1 MNIWSVLGID
11 ATADKAAITAAYRT
25 KLSGA
30 NPEDSPE
37 AFKQLRAAYEQAIA
51 LAKQAAAADGGGT
64 GEGDRWLARVDEVYR
79 DIRRRRDENQW
90 RELMAEDFCARPA
103 NRVQARDRLL
113 GYLAEHYRLPH
124 RVWQVLEERLG
135 LRNDAEELRELF
147 PPAFIDNVV
156 LPGIEYEDQIPFE
169 LLDGAYD
176 APYDDYLH
184 SCFLCFRAL
193 SSGQAEEAGKELA
206 QMEATGVQHP
216 YTKLCRARLALMEEH
231 PDTARECVDEVLQQ
245 LPDDIG
251 ALLIH
256 AQLAAQ
262 KEDFATAEQD
272 LRHVLEKSPKH
283 AQAKFD
289 LAGYLSRAGR
299 RREAKT
305 LYLELLRALPFNRA
319 VQETL
324 SQLNRELLPEL
335 EQCHAEHPEDAKATD
350 ELAWCY
356 LQLHQHEKADET
368 LALLPADLAGTA
380 DYENL
385 ASKIKLSLNDFDS
398 ALVHLQAWETT
409 LRAQEPIDKVRLPE
423 SLQLQAHVYF
433 LQGQTDRALT
443 MLRQINEQWPADAE
457 SWKLRGQFLY
467 KLSLYPEAL
476 EVMQQYRQLAP
487 ADPLGP
493 FLCGEILFHMRHLQ
507 DSYNAFEET
516 MEQIGARDATC
527 VLYQCRLLML
537 ANQWD
542 QAKSLLDQL
551 TGAGIKD
558 PALDYCQAQM
568 AMHEKRPEDALRHFL
583 DLLPACRDANP
594 PDFAGEVFFR
604 LACLQYHDKDK
615 QELLGLV
622 EEGLKLE
629 PESAS
634 LLDLKVDLLWDS
646 DNIPAALET
655 CRELCRLYPSHLSAF
670 ESLGRLLQFRRRDFA
685 GAAEAYKTQLKNRET
700 AAVHNLLGLC
710 LQELE
715 QFEEAEGHFLRALEL
730 EPDTAAFQGNLAELY
745 MVWRRYE
752 DAVRCFQLALEQ
764 ELPRAQDRIQMRRRY
779 SLLLRRIGQFENA
792 VMVLDADVK
801 QEYAYYNLFL
811 QAETWAQAGQF
822 DRAMQ
827 ALKRWREL
835 AQPDEEEYAQQEA
848 RILRQ
853 MGRTKA
859 ALRRLRLNAATS
871 RDCCSALCD
880 VYIELGRYKDA
891 IGLLTRLSQ
900 DKPDSDA
907 LLKDLALCQ
916 LWSGDAASAAETAAK
931 GLGKL
936 EANRSRY
943 NKAMFYTRQ
952 AALLV
957 FRGEYEKA
965 AQALDQAEASPLCG
979 QCAYCTCKDALAI
992 RVLLLEQTG
1001 QLEQAEA
1008 LCRESMQRFPD
1019 ETDFALYHAHIRKRM
1034 EHKP

>member
-25 KLSGA
+25 KLTGA
-30 NPEDSPE
+30 NPEDNPE
-37 AFKQLRAAYEQAIA
+37 AFKQLRAAYEQALA
-51 LAKQAAAADGGGT
+51 LAKQAAAADGGGI

-79 DIRRRRDENQW
+79 DIRRRRDQNQW
-90 RELMAEDFCARPA
+90 RELMEEDFCARPA

-124 RVWQVLEERLG
+124 CVWQVLEEHFG

-156 LPGIEYEDQIPFE
+156 LPGIEYEDQIPFDF
-169 LLDGAYD
+169 LDGDDD
-176 APYDDYLH
+176 APYDDYLR

-193 SSGQAEEAGKELA
+193 SSGQAEDAGKELT

-216 YTKLCRARLALMEEH
+216 YTKLCRARLALMEGH
-231 PDTARECVDEVLQQ
+231 PDTARECVDAVLQQ
-245 LPDDIG
+245 LPDDTG
-251 ALLIH
+251 ALLLH

-262 KEDFATAEQD
+262 NEDFAAAEQD
-272 LRHVLEKSPKH
+272 LRHVLEQSPKH

-289 LAGYLSRAGR
+289 LAGCLSRAGR

-305 LYLELLRALPFNRA
+305 LYLELLRALPFNHA

-324 SQLNRELLPEL
+324 SQLNQELLPEL
-335 EQCHAEHPEDAKATD
+335 EQCHAEHPEDAKATE

-356 LQLHQHEKADET
+356 LQLNQHEKADET

-398 ALVHLQAWETT
+398 ALVHLQAWEKA
-409 LRAQEPIDKVRLPE
+409 LRAQDPIDEVRLPE

-433 LQGQTDRALT
+433 LQGQTDRSLT
-443 MLRQINEQWPADAE
+443 MLRQINEQWPTDAE
-457 SWKLRGQFLY
+457 SRKLRGQFLY
-467 KLSLYPEAL
+467 KLSRYPEAL

-487 ADPLGP
+487 ADPLAP

-507 DSYNAFEET
+507 DSYNAFEDT

-527 VLYQCRLLML
+527 VLYQCRILML

-542 QAKSLLDQL
+542 QAKSLLEQL

-558 PALDYCQAQM
+558 PALDYCQAQL
-568 AMHEKRPEDALRHFL
+568 AMHEKRTEDALQHFL
-583 DLLPACRDANP
+583 DLLPACRNENP

-622 EEGLKLE
+622 EEGLKQE
-629 PESAS
+629 PESSS

-655 CRELCRLYPSHLSAF
+655 CRELCRLYPSHRSAF
-670 ESLGRLLQFRRRDFA
+670 ESLGRLLQFRRRDYA
-685 GAAEAYKTQLKNRET
+685 GAAEAYEAQLKNQET
-700 AAVHNLLGLC
+700 ASVHNLLGLC

-715 QFEEAEGHFLRALEL
+715 RFDDAEGNFLRALEL
-730 EPDTAAFQGNLAELY
+730 EPDTAAFRGNLAELY
-745 MVWRRYE
+745 MVQRRYE
-752 DAVRCFQLALEQ
+752 DAEKAFRHALKM
-764 ELPRAQDRIQMRRRY
+764 ELPRADDRMRLRY
-779 SLLLRRIGQFENA
+779 RLSLLLRRTGRYAEA
-792 VMVLDADVK
+792 VEVLEPNIL
-801 QEYAYYNLFL
+801 QEYNYYDCCQ

-835 AQPDEEEYAQQEA
+835 AQPSEEEFAQQEA
-848 RILRQ
+848 RLLRQ
-853 MGRTKA
+853 TGRTKA
-859 ALRRLRLNAATS
+859 ALRRLLPNAATS

-880 VYIELGRYKDA
+880 VYIELRRYKDA
-891 IGLLTRLSQ
+891 IELLTRLSK

-936 EANRSRY
+936 EANRGRY

-952 AALLV
+952 AALLI

-965 AQALDQAEASPLCG
+965 AQVLDQAGASPLCG

-1008 LCRESMQRFPD
+1008 LCRESIQRFPD
-1019 ETDFALYHAHIRKRM
+1019 ETDFALYYARIKKRM
-1034 EHKP
+1034 EH